1 MATKTVFITSGT
13 TFTIPLDFQSVVA
26 VHAIGGGGGGYY
38 CGGGGGA
45 YAQSTAVTGLVAGG
59 TAYCSLG
66 AGGTENG
73 TNGGVTWFNSSISTV
88 PAGASQGAY
97 ADSGKSTQAEN
108 VNPAGGLASSSVG
121 TLKKNGGSGAVGVGN
136 NEGGAGG
143 AGGPDADGLNGV
155 PSTGGQSGAGGSG
168 NGGTNGGG
176 AGGAINID
184 GGAGT
189 TFTQT
194 SNSATAGPG
203 GGGGGD
209 IYGGIDND
217 SGGNGGLYGAGGG
230 GWSNSGTRSKG
241 AQGLIVFQYDDTPP
255 IAPAVSTFF
264 LLF

>member
-1 MATKTVFITSGT
+1 MASSFLRFQLWIEIMATKTVFITSGT

-136 NEGGAGG
+136 NWSPLYWWAKWRWWQRKWRHKRRRCGWGYKHRWRC
-143 AGGPDADGLNGV
+143 
-155 PSTGGQSGAGGSG
+155 G
-168 NGGTNGGG
+168 NYVYPN
-176 AGGAINID
+176 
-184 GGAGT
+184 
-189 TFTQT
+189 
-194 SNSATAGPG
+194 
-203 GGGGGD
+203 
-209 IYGGIDND
+209 
-217 SGGNGGLYGAGGG
+217 
-230 GWSNSGTRSKG
+230 
-241 AQGLIVFQYDDTPP
+241 V
-255 IAPAVSTFF
+255 
-264 LLF
+264 